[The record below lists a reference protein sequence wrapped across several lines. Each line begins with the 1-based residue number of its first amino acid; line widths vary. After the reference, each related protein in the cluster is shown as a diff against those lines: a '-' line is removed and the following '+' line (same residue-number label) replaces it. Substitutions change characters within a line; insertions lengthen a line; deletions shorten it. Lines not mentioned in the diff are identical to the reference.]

1 MEMINKKWYLYMLKA
16 YKIQSIVLFITVLLF
31 YVYLCL
37 HERQN
42 QTLGDKAFGGPMFGS
57 IIIFLYFEFILIP
70 INTLFL
76 EILKRIKHNRII
88 IYTNKSIAVFA
99 VLYELIWG
107 INIVYLPVFS
117 KSIWI
122 MLLIDCLF
130 ICIIII
136 ILNVIAI
143 ILKKCKCF
151 KK

>member
-1 MEMINKKWYLYMLKA
+1 MLRA

-57 IIIFLYFEFILIP
+57 IIIFLYFELIIIP
-70 INTLFL
+70 INTILL
-76 EILKRIKHNRII
+76 IILKHIKNNNIKI
-88 IYTNKSIAVFA
+88 CTNKSIAVFA
-99 VLYELIWG
+99 ILYELLYCFVFLHNRILSAWVEILMIYFFVCIG
-107 INIVYLPVFS
+107 IIV
-117 KSIWI
+117 
-122 MLLIDCLF
+122 M
-130 ICIIII
+130 
-136 ILNVIAI
+136 NVIFI